1 MVKTGGGIIG
11 DIPSES
17 DGQRPHGIL
26 STNHIDVSLQP
37 AHESKKSGKH
47 GPNVIL
53 STKYV
58 DMVGKGKSHKKSK
71 PGVPQVKKEKK
82 KHVVKKAGM
91 SKKASR
97 TILTIAH

>member
-1 MVKTGGGIIG
+1 MVKTGGGIIE
-11 DIPSES
+11 DIPS
-17 DGQRPHGIL
+17 DGQRSHEIL

-37 AHESKKSGKH
+37 AHQSKKSGH

-58 DMVGKGKSHKKSK
+58 DMVGKGRSHKKSK
-71 PGVPQVKKEKK
+71 PGVPPVEKGKK
-82 KHVVKKAGM
+82 KNIVKKADM
-91 SKKASR
+91 SKKSRR

>member
-1 MVKTGGGIIG
+1 MVKTGGGIIE
-11 DIPSES
+11 DIPS

-37 AHESKKSGKH
+37 AHQSKKSGS
-47 GPNVIL
+47 NVIL

-58 DMVGKGKSHKKSK
+58 DMVGKGRSHKKSK
-71 PGVPQVKKEKK
+71 PGVPPVKKGKK
-82 KHVVKKAGM
+82 KNVVKKAEM
-91 SKKASR
+91 SKKSRR

>member
-1 MVKTGGGIIG
+1 MVKTGGGIIE

-37 AHESKKSGKH
+37 AHQSKKSDH

-58 DMVGKGKSHKKSK
+58 DVVGKGKSHKKSK
-71 PGVPQVKKEKK
+71 PGVPQVKKGKK

-91 SKKASR
+91 SKKARR